1 MKALALN
8 LLWLLP
14 LALGAAEVRPGDTL
28 PAVKA
33 ALGAPNGQVHRRDV
47 QLLYYDRGE
56 IELREGAV
64 TRVALRT
71 AGEQAAW
78 QARNATIAR
87 HAEEVRELYR
97 SRLRTEGAALKR
109 HKLDDPDFAAAPA
122 AYQVAFWEDFS
133 RRFADIP
140 CDDQLAAA
148 RLRLAGE
155 LATRRQH
162 EQEERLADL
171 ELRVRLAEAEAGV
184 YHGHTVYY
192 ASYYRGQQTAGLWPI
207 EYHFNDGTA
216 PAAGAVT
223 SPARYRARPQ
233 HPEVSSRRYGPRYR
247 L

>member
-87 HAEEVRELYR
+87 HAEEFRELYR
-97 SRLRTEGAALKR
+97 ARLRTEGAALKR

-133 RRFADIP
+133 RRFADIS

-162 EQEERLADL
+162 EQEERLAEL
-171 ELRVRLAEAEAGV
+171 ELRVRLAEAEAGAF
-184 YHGHTVYY
+184 HGHAVYY
-192 ASYYRGQQTAGLWPI
+192 ASYYRGQQAAVLWPI

-216 PAAGAVT
+216 PAAAAVQVQSRNNVIPRHT
-223 SPARYRARPQ
+223 DASARQ
-233 HPEVSSRRYGPRYR
+233 YGQRYR